1 MAKLYEHF
9 FRFAT
14 SNYFAMAI
22 HFFSEGIVFKPQN
35 IRKLKSWIKQVVLK
49 EQNTLKELNF
59 IFCNDEY
66 LHNINV
72 AYLQHDT
79 YTDIITFDNSD
90 RKNNI
95 EGDIFISVER
105 VQENAQKLG
114 VDFETELHR
123 VMIHGV
129 LHLLG
134 YKDKSPKEKALM
146 RAKEDECLAFL

>member
-1 MAKLYEHF
+1 
-9 FRFAT
+9 
-14 SNYFAMAI
+14 MAI
-22 HFFSEGIVFKPQN
+22 HFFSEGLVFKPQN

-95 EGDIFISVER
+95 EGDIFISIER

-114 VDFETELHR
+114 VDFKTELHR